1 MKKDVFKEHVQV
13 MRTRLKRKKKEEQNQ
28 NKFFSK
34 MTTQEGNSWE
44 EKTPPM
50 QILFEIIKNLQ
61 KQCKEWSQSH
71 NDSVVMK
78 AAKKNVFIVVNPCC
92 KPFQSY

>member
-13 MRTRLKRKKKEEQNQ
+13 MRTRLKRKKKEEKNQ

-44 EKTPPM
+44 EKTKTPPM

-71 NDSVVMK
+71 NDSVDMK
-78 AAKKNVFIVVNPCC
+78 SSKEKCIYRR
-92 KPFQSY
+92 KPLL